1 MATISTQVHNQP
13 TALSQELKERALS
26 TYIDTLTGLTTKDL
40 EESQD
45 LRNFV
50 KEYQDKWGF
59 HLHLKNGL
67 ELDPCDGHHGHEE
80 PVQQSNSPCED
91 ETHYPS
97 ELREMHAEHVHSNG
111 HEHSQHN
118 KHNHH
123 VHKQHQEQSD
133 KGFLE
138 DIIDTVGKNNSIP
151 KALKPIL
158 IRGSINMAN
167 IFLAQGLSAPLH
179 HIHTPNEIT
188 SSSAVT
194 GMHLMNYG
202 TKKWQN
208 LAKNL
213 LTIVPFVALHR
224 VVKIPNFIMRSALG
238 FAISLT
244 EQLSHGDKE
253 KSTIDKFKDA
263 FSKDASKFLFKVAQ
277 METMLNTAIPLG
289 QSIAKNIPNKALA
302 FIGQSLAMVGAFTI
316 IPEIFNFFKPESD
329 KPVKQDLDNTALTA
343 ELLECPVCGEAH
355 GADVH
360 MAEISESIS
369 AAGASNASNHHN
381 LHSVIHDH
389 GGVV

>member
-1 MATISTQVHNQP
+1 MAAISTQVQNQP
-13 TALSQELKERALS
+13 LSLNQELKERALS
-26 TYIDTLTGLTTKDL
+26 IYIDTLSGLTTKHL

-59 HLHLKNGL
+59 HLHLKNGI

-80 PVQQSNSPCED
+80 VKQENASPCGD
-91 ETHYPS
+91 ETCCPS
-97 ELREMHAEHVHSNG
+97 EVKALHAEEEVNTQTKPIA
-111 HEHSQHN
+111 ETKNSQET
-118 KHNHH
+118 K
-123 VHKQHQEQSD
+123 

-138 DIIDTVGKNNSIP
+138 TVIDGISNNDSIP
-151 KALKPIL
+151 KAIKPIL
-158 IRGSINMAN
+158 MRGSINMAN

-179 HIHTPNEIT
+179 HIHTPTEIT
-188 SSSAVT
+188 STSAVT

-202 TKKWQN
+202 AKKWES

-224 VVKIPNFIMRSALG
+224 VVKVPNFVMRSALG

-244 EQLSHGDKE
+244 EQLSGGDKE
-253 KSTIDKFKDA
+253 KSTMDKFKDA

-277 METMLNTAIPLG
+277 IETMLNTAIPLG

-302 FIGQSLAMVGAFTI
+302 FISQSLAMVGAFTI
-316 IPEIFNFFKPESD
+316 IPEIFNFFKPQSD
-329 KPVKQDLDNTALTA
+329 KPSRQDLDNTALTA

-360 MAEISESIS
+360 MAEISEGIS

-389 GGVV
+389 GGALA